1 MRCDDGD
8 VRRFAEF
15 GGLCGPVAKVEGILQ
30 MNKEPE
36 VGKVPVTVWENCY
49 NDSWKSQI
57 VDAAFAHP

>member
-1 MRCDDGD
+1 M
-8 VRRFAEF
+8 
-15 GGLCGPVAKVEGILQ
+15 LH
-30 MNKEPE
+30 KEPE